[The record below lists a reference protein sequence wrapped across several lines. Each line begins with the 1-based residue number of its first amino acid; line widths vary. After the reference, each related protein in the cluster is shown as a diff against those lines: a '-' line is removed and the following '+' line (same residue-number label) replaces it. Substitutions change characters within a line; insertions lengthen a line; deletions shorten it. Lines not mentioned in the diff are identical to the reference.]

1 MTLYW
6 LTPLADSFVNCDW
19 YELVISIH
27 TNEQDGEQTDSTVNF
42 SDNSDLRRGFKASL
56 RDFQDRGILRRTAE
70 RNRYV
75 GKISAQ
81 PHTIVEQ
88 ICFPNGK
95 VLISSTVHVH
105 KHREANINKNISRT
119 FPATMP
125 RLGTKK
131 KEIIL
136 YNFA

>member
-56 RDFQDRGILRRTAE
+56 RDF
-70 RNRYV
+70 
-75 GKISAQ
+75 
-81 PHTIVEQ
+81 
-88 ICFPNGK
+88 
-95 VLISSTVHVH
+95 
-105 KHREANINKNISRT
+105 
-119 FPATMP
+119 
-125 RLGTKK
+125 
-131 KEIIL
+131 
-136 YNFA
+136 